1 MTNARTLKCT
11 KLGCTSLRRSRGLCK
26 KHLKLDPR
34 NISAHRPRGMSA
46 PRPKP
51 RSNLSE
57 KAMIAH
63 LRISSWTGNLF
74 DREATEQVAVEAG
87 AQTDAGR
94 YTKHLLTRSALKNVY
109 RCALAARSIHKT
121 LTMPWE
127 DDGARLLPVAMY
139 NRYKVSLDEL
149 IEDRADAVIALIARW
164 DELQEEAEAR
174 LGRLFKESEF
184 PSKEFLRDRIT
195 MSYEFRPVPEAQHFV
210 ADLSA
215 EETRQIQSDIEAQ
228 VTAQLTSGIAS
239 LYRRLQEAVENCKQK
254 ISIEGGK
261 KTIFRNSVI
270 ENLRGLVAIVPRLNI
285 TDDPKLNEMV
295 DQIRRTLTEL
305 DHPDQLRVDR
315 REFDPDVHEAVKSSM
330 DDLSDKFSGYFAGNV
345 SIRNKG

>member
-51 RSNLSE
+51 RSNLSA
-57 KAMIAH
+57 KAMIAR
-63 LRISSWTGNLF
+63 LRISAWDIGG
-74 DREATEQVAVEAG
+74 RVE
-87 AQTDAGR
+87 
-94 YTKHLLTRSALKNVY
+94 LKDIY
-109 RCALAARSIHKT
+109 KFALAARMAHKKLT
-121 LTMPWE
+121 LPWE
-127 DDGARLLPVAMY
+127 DDGARILPVSMY
-139 NRYKVSLDEL
+139 NRYKVKLDDL
-149 IEDRADAVIALIARW
+149 IEDRADAVIALIDRYDA
-164 DELQEEAEAR
+164 
-174 LGRLFKESEF
+174 LGTPFKE
-184 PSKEFLRDRIT
+184 KECLHDRIS
-195 MSYEFRPVPEAQHFV
+195 MSYEFRPIPEAQHFV

-215 EETRQIQSDIEAQ
+215 EETRQVQADIEAQ

-270 ENLRGLVAIVPRLNI
+270 DNLRGLVAIVPRLNI

-315 REFDPDVHEAVKSSM
+315 KEFDPDVHEAVKSSM
-330 DDLSDKFSGYFAGNV
+330 DELSDKFTGYFAGNV
-345 SIRNKG
+345 SIRNKGELSFSPHLPLERRKP